1 MSSREG
7 QIEHQYTSAELKAS
21 MSSNGGASTY
31 EVDDKTLSRRRY
43 FREKQREY
51 RRKIYADGATIKAQ
65 CVYLQSIL
73 VGLQTP
79 RPLSVTP
86 REASDGPLSW
96 HSIAKVFK
104 SEAHRVLT
112 DRQSLVTQ
120 TQEFESLMKAMQRF
134 VMLNI
139 PPPMPRSYAWRNA
152 TLAANPTARNLGKE
166 WLTQQ
171 MYHNMH
177 EQLALLP
184 ALSCDDDFFDT
195 DVQTSNDGDP
205 FTRTERAQFTWPGTV
220 QMFRHMIESTMQAVV
235 EETANTRLFHTTT
248 SNGIFVNSLQGHFS
262 EANRFVMVIREV
274 EEDEAYVCDL
284 QHKQQHYMSWTEV
297 RQVSPTHIL
306 LRIVNHASHLFR
318 ANDGF
323 VSVDELAALK
333 GIDVTGVDDDLKDA
347 YVRRELIQRGCADF
361 VRWRNRV
368 MDTMHQCATN

>member
-7 QIEHQYTSAELKAS
+7 HIEHQYTSAELKAS

-73 VGLQTP
+73 VGLQTA

-139 PPPMPRSYAWRNA
+139 PNA

-184 ALSCDDDFFDT
+184 ALSCDDDFFDI
-195 DVQTSNDGDP
+195 DVQMSNDGNP
-205 FTRTERAQFTWPGTV
+205 FTRIVKAQFTWPGTV
-220 QMFRHMIESTMQAVV
+220 QMFRHLIESTMQAVV

-333 GIDVTGVDDDLKDA
+333 GIDMTGVDDDLKDA
-347 YVRRELIQRGCADF
+347 YVRRELIQRGRADF

-368 MDTMHQCATN
+368 MDTMHQSATDLL